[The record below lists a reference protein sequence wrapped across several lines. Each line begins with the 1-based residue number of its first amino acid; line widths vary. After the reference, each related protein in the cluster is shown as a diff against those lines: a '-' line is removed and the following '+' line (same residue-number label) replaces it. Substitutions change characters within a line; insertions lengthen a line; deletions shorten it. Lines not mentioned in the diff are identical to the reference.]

1 MIKLVKQN
9 LIIYLTAL
17 ALSALFPHICKSQ
30 TTVKGYVSDSLNRS
44 IPFAN
49 ISIVNGKDGGV
60 SDTNGVFSF
69 TTTQALPF
77 QIQISS
83 IGYHSKTI
91 NIDNKTDA
99 RGIRTILS
107 LKQENLAE
115 INVEGQNIDQSF
127 SKIDHKL
134 AQRLPDAGGGNIEG
148 LVKSQMGVSSSNELS
163 SQYRVRGGN
172 YDENLVYVND
182 IEIYRPFLIRA
193 GQQEGLSFVNPNM
206 ISSLK
211 FSPGGFEA
219 QYGDKMASV
228 LDVRYKQPQS
238 FGASMSASLL
248 GASGHIEG
256 SSKDQRFTA
265 ITGARYKTNQYLLGT
280 LDVSGDYNPSFFDV
294 QTFLTYQL
302 NPQWQLEALGYY
314 SQNNYQFEPVD
325 RETSFGTIN
334 EAKKLKIYFE
344 GQEKDI
350 FQTGLGAI
358 ALKFNP
364 NGDNQYKL
372 TAMGY
377 RTYEEVTYDILGQYW
392 LQNIE
397 NMDGSTPNPQEDG
410 IQNIGVGSNLEH
422 ARNDLLGIIQNIALQ
437 GQHNIGKHLLS
448 WEVKY
453 QHEYFKDY
461 INEWEMRDSAD
472 YSLPHSDTDVQLM
485 YSYKA
490 DHETRSNRLTSYL
503 QDAFKIHT
511 NKGFILVNAGIRTN
525 YWDFNN
531 EFLVSPRL
539 NLLFYPNT
547 AIKTRYRLAGGIYYQ
562 SPLYQ
567 EMRRPDGTIN
577 ETIKAQKSIQ
587 VVGGI
592 DHIFE
597 AMQRE
602 FKFTTEAYYKHMTNL
617 NPYQVDNVRIR
628 YSGTNNAKGY
638 ATGIDFKLH
647 GEFVPGVESWAN
659 LSLMKTEE
667 DLLDDYYTETD
678 ADGNETIVYPGYI
691 PRPSDQRFSFSL
703 FFQDY
708 LPNNPDFRVNLNLLY
723 ASGLP
728 FGPPQSPRY
737 KAVHRMPAYRRVD
750 IGFSKEL
757 TRWLNKKNTI
767 VKDCWISLEVF
778 NLFDISNTISYFWVS
793 DIYNR
798 QYAVPNYLTSRRLN
812 IKLSANF

>member
-1 MIKLVKQN
+1 MKKYLIVFLTLIKLS
-9 LIIYLTAL
+9 LITQITGAQ
-17 ALSALFPHICKSQ
+17 I
-30 TTVKGYVSDSLNRS
+30 TVKGSISDSLKQA

-49 ISIVNGKDGGV
+49 ISIIDGKDGGI
-60 SDTNGVFSF
+60 SNEKGNFSF
-69 TTTQALPF
+69 ITKQQPPF
-77 QIQISS
+77 HIQVSS
-83 IGYHSKTI
+83 IGYQSKIVII
-91 NIDNKTDA
+91 NTA
-99 RGIRTILS
+99 SEASFVQVTLS
-107 LKQENLAE
+107 VKKETLGEV
-115 INVEGQNIDQSF
+115 NVEGQTKDQSF
-127 SKIDHKL
+127 SKIDPKL
-134 AQRLPDAGGGNIEG
+134 ANRLPDAGGGNIEG
-148 LVKSQMGVSSSNELS
+148 LVKSQMGVSSNNELS

-182 IEIYRPFLIRA
+182 IEIYRPFLIRS
-193 GQQEGLSFVNPNM
+193 GQQEGLSFVNPNL

-228 LDVRYKQPQS
+228 LDVRYKTPS
-238 FGASMSASLL
+238 LLAGSMSASLL

-256 SSKDQRFTA
+256 SSKNQRFTA
-265 ITGARYKTNQYLLGT
+265 ITGVRYKTNQYLLGT

-294 QTFLTYQL
+294 QTFMTYQL
-302 NPQWQLEALGYY
+302 SEKWKLEALGYY

-344 GQEKDI
+344 GREEDV
-350 FQTGLGAI
+350 FQTGLGA
-358 ALKFNP
+358 LSLRFNP
-364 NGDNQYKL
+364 QSHNQYKL

-377 RTYEEVTYDILGQYW
+377 RTYEEVTYDIMGQYW

-397 NMDGSTPNPQEDG
+397 NPDGSTPNPQEDG
-410 IQNIGVGSNLEH
+410 IQNIGVGTNLEH
-422 ARNDLLGIIQNIALQ
+422 ARNDLLGIIQNLALQ
-437 GQHNIGKHLLS
+437 GKHELGKHFVS
-448 WEVKY
+448 WQLKY
-453 QHEYFKDY
+453 QREYFKDY

-472 YSLPHSDTDVQLM
+472 YSLPYSDTEVKLV
-485 YSYKA
+485 YTYRA
-490 DHETRSNRLTSYL
+490 DNETRSNRVTSFI
-503 QDAFKIHT
+503 QDEFKINTT
-511 NKGFILVNAGIRTN
+511 NGFLLINAGIRTN

-531 EFLVSPRL
+531 EFLISPRV
-539 NLLFYPNT
+539 NLLYYPNSE
-547 AIKTRYRLAGGIYYQ
+547 IKTRYRLATGIYYQ
-562 SPLYQ
+562 SPLYR

-577 ETIKAQKSIQ
+577 ESIKAQKSVQI
-587 VVGGI
+587 VGGL

-628 YSGTNNAKGY
+628 YTGENNAKGY
-638 ATGIDFKLH
+638 AAGIDFKLH
-647 GEFVPGVESWAN
+647 GEFVQGVESWAN

-667 DLLDDYYTETD
+667 DILDDYYITTD
-678 ADGNETIVYPGYI
+678 SEGNQTTVYPGYI

-708 LPNNPDFRVNLNLLY
+708 LPNNPGFRVNLNLLY

-728 FGPPQSPRY
+728 FGPPQLPRY
-737 KAVHRMPAYRRVD
+737 MATSRMPAYRRVD
-750 IGFSKEL
+750 IGFSKDL
-757 TRWLNKKNTI
+757 TRWLNKNHSL

-778 NLFDISNTISYFWVS
+778 NLFDISNTISYYWVN

-812 IKLSANF
+812 LKLAASF

>member
-1 MIKLVKQN
+1 MKKNHFIPLVIVILYTLLPTITHAQTQ
-9 LIIYLTAL
+9 IRGSITDT
-17 ALSALFPHICKSQ
+17 LSNAIA
-30 TTVKGYVSDSLNRS
+30 
-44 IPFAN
+44 FAN
-49 ISIVNGKDGGV
+49 IIILDSKNGGV
-60 SDTNGVFSF
+60 SDANGHFSF
-69 TTTQALPF
+69 STTNNLPF
-77 QIQISS
+77 QLQASS
-83 IGYHSKTI
+83 IGFHTSTI
-91 NIDNKTDA
+91 EVKDSVEAQNIRITL
-99 RGIRTILS
+99 RV
-107 LKQENLAE
+107 KQENLNAVN
-115 INVEGQNIDQSF
+115 IEGQIADQSF
-127 SKIDHKL
+127 SKIDPKL
-134 AQRLPDAGGGNIEG
+134 ANRLPDAGGGNIEG
-148 LVKSQMGVSSSNELS
+148 LIKSQMGVSSNNELS

-172 YDENLVYVND
+172 YDENLIYVND
-182 IEIYRPFLIRA
+182 IEIYRPFLIRS
-193 GQQEGLSFVNPNM
+193 GQQEGLSFVNPNL

-228 LDVRYKQPQS
+228 LDVRYKKPQS
-238 FGASMSASLL
+238 LSGSMNASLL

-256 SSKDQRFTA
+256 TSKDQRFTA
-265 ITGARYKTNQYLLGT
+265 ITGIRYKTNQYLLGT

-302 NPQWQLEALGYY
+302 SDRWQLEALGYY
-314 SQNNYQFEPVD
+314 SQNNYEFEPVD

-344 GQEKDI
+344 GQEKDV
-350 FQTGLGAI
+350 FQTGLGAV

-364 NGDNQYKL
+364 NGDNQYKI
-372 TAMGY
+372 TTMGY

-397 NMDGSTPNPQEDG
+397 NQDGSTPNPQEDG
-410 IQNIGVGSNLEH
+410 IQNIGVGTNLEH

-437 GQHNIGKHLLS
+437 GKQNIGKHLFS

-472 YSLPHSDTDVQLM
+472 YSLPHSDKEVKLV

-490 DHETRSNRLTSYL
+490 DHETSSNRVTSYV
-503 QDAFKIHT
+503 QDAFKLYT
-511 NKGFILVNAGIRTN
+511 NDGFLLVNAGIRTN
-525 YWDFNN
+525 YWDFSN
-531 EFLVSPRL
+531 EFLISPRI
-539 NLLFYPNT
+539 NLLYYPNST
-547 AIKTRYRLAGGIYYQ
+547 VNTRYRLAGGIYYQ
-562 SPLYQ
+562 SPLYR

-577 ETIKAQKSIQ
+577 EQIKAQKSVQI
-587 VVGGI
+587 VGGF
-592 DHIFE
+592 DRIFE

-602 FKFTTEAYYKHMTNL
+602 FKFTTEAYYKHLTNL

-667 DLLDDYYTETD
+667 DILDDYYTETD
-678 ADGNETIVYPGYI
+678 IDGNETIIYPGYI

-723 ASGLP
+723 TSGLP

-737 KAVHRMPAYRRVD
+737 MAVNRMPAYRRVD
-750 IGFSKEL
+750 IGFSKDL
-757 TRWLNKKNTI
+757 TKWFNKNNNI
-767 VKDCWISLEVF
+767 VKDCWVSLEVF
-778 NLFDISNTISYFWVS
+778 NLFDISNTISYYWVS

-812 IKLSANF
+812 LKFSIMF

>member
-1 MIKLVKQN
+1 MKKNHFIPLVIVILYTLLPTITHAQTQ
-9 LIIYLTAL
+9 IRGSITDT
-17 ALSALFPHICKSQ
+17 LSNAIA
-30 TTVKGYVSDSLNRS
+30 
-44 IPFAN
+44 FAN
-49 ISIVNGKDGGV
+49 IIILDSKDGGV
-60 SDTNGVFSF
+60 SDANGHFSF
-69 TTTQALPF
+69 STTNNLPF
-77 QIQISS
+77 QLQASS
-83 IGYHSKTI
+83 IGFHTSTI
-91 NIDNKTDA
+91 EVKDSVEAQNIRITL
-99 RGIRTILS
+99 RV
-107 LKQENLAE
+107 KQENLNAVN
-115 INVEGQNIDQSF
+115 IEGQIADQSF
-127 SKIDHKL
+127 SKIDPKL
-134 AQRLPDAGGGNIEG
+134 ANRLPDAGGGNIEG
-148 LVKSQMGVSSSNELS
+148 LIKSQMGVSSNNELS

-172 YDENLVYVND
+172 YDENLIYVND
-182 IEIYRPFLIRA
+182 IEIYRPFLIRS
-193 GQQEGLSFVNPNM
+193 GQQEGLSFVNPNL

-228 LDVRYKQPQS
+228 LDVRYKKPQS
-238 FGASMSASLL
+238 LSGSMNASLL

-256 SSKDQRFTA
+256 TSKDQRFTA
-265 ITGARYKTNQYLLGT
+265 ITGIRYKTNQYLLGT
-280 LDVSGDYNPSFFDV
+280 LDISGDYNPSFFDV

-302 NPQWQLEALGYY
+302 SDRWQLEALGYY
-314 SQNNYQFEPVD
+314 SQNNYKFEPVD

-344 GQEKDI
+344 GQEKDV
-350 FQTGLGAI
+350 FQTGLGAV
-358 ALKFNP
+358 ALQFNP
-364 NGDNQYKL
+364 NGDNQYKI
-372 TAMGY
+372 TTMGY

-397 NMDGSTPNPQEDG
+397 NPNGSTPNPQEDG
-410 IQNIGVGSNLEH
+410 IQNIGVGTNLEH

-437 GQHNIGKHLLS
+437 GKHNIGKHLFS

-472 YSLPHSDTDVQLM
+472 YSLPHSDKEVKLV

-490 DHETRSNRLTSYL
+490 DHKTSSNRVTSYV
-503 QDAFKIHT
+503 QDAFKLYT
-511 NKGFILVNAGIRTN
+511 NDGFLLVNAGIRTN

-531 EFLVSPRL
+531 EFLISPRI
-539 NLLFYPNT
+539 NLLYYPNST
-547 AIKTRYRLAGGIYYQ
+547 VNTRYRLAGGIYYQ
-562 SPLYQ
+562 SPLYR

-577 ETIKAQKSIQ
+577 EQIKAQKSVQI
-587 VVGGI
+587 VGGF
-592 DHIFE
+592 DRIFE

-602 FKFTTEAYYKHMTNL
+602 FKFTTEAYYKHLTNL

-667 DLLDDYYTETD
+667 DILDDYYTETD
-678 ADGNETIVYPGYI
+678 IDGNETIIYPGYI

-737 KAVHRMPAYRRVD
+737 MAVNRMPAYRRVD
-750 IGFSKEL
+750 IGFSKDL
-757 TRWLNKKNTI
+757 TKWFNKNNNI
-767 VKDCWISLEVF
+767 VRDCWVSLEVF
-778 NLFDISNTISYFWVS
+778 NLFDISNTISYYWVS

-812 IKLSANF
+812 LKFSIMF